1 MLFSQLPEEDRQGVK
16 LANYT
21 WNVQDLSLY
30 AAKLHTVDREVFTVE
45 IYSSVREKLNMRKIK
60 MRVRAY
66 MAEPLSDK
74 IFLTRKFKPQIIFNA
89 KIFSNLRYLQNLC
102 SVKKI
107 SIQTRFVDH
116 VAS

>member
-1 MLFSQLPEEDRQGVK
+1 MLFSQLPEEDCQGVK

-45 IYSSVREKLNMRKIK
+45 IYSSVKLNMRKIK

-74 IFLTRKFKPQIIFNA
+74 IFLTRKFKPQISFNA